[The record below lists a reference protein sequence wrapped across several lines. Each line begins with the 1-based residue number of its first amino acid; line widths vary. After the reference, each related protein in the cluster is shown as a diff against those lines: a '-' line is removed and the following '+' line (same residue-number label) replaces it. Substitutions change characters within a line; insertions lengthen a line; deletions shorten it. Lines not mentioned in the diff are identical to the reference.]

1 MATKTAAKKPAAKKA
16 AAKTVKKVAPT
27 KKPKLPVGIVTEKN
41 PEDHLATGKY
51 KFFFA
56 FFGITTIMF
65 AAICVWLFIFSSEVL
80 EKWESLRTCARN
92 GTCIVEYVEKYEGED
107 EEVEGEAEEPA
118 DTEEVAE

>member
-16 AAKTVKKVAPT
+16 AAKTVKKAAPA
-27 KKPKLPVGIVTEKN
+27 KKATKLPVGVYKETC
-41 PEDHLATGKY
+41 PEAHVATGKY

-56 FFGITTIMF
+56 FFGITTVMF
-65 AAICVWLFIFSSEVL
+65 AGICVWLFVFSSQVL

-92 GTCIVEYVEKYEGED
+92 GTCIVEYVEDYD
-107 EEVEGEAEEPA
+107 EEVEGEAEEQA